1 MKKKMNHRCKKAFQ
15 WNESWRVPLILAIA
29 SLFAGIFFLIG
40 LYLFIRHELFAAVGS
55 LIFCVV
61 YFLYVIWESKRSFKI
76 FLDMQECRVVYKK
89 QTIKKLDLREVKR
102 CVILWKEWKGSRLR
116 GFVVLDDGNCFSP
129 ENIENI
135 KDTHD
140 KTYVAFEI
148 NRRRLKD
155 LKTLL
160 NCDFVEIGRDF

>member
-1 MKKKMNHRCKKAFQ
+1 MIEKRKEFFS
-15 WNESWRVPLILAIA
+15 WNESWRLTLIRVIT
-29 SLFAGIFFLIG
+29 SLSAGIFFLTGI
-40 LYLFIRHELFAAVGS
+40 YLFVRNELFAAVGS
-55 LIFCVV
+55 LGFCVV
-61 YFLYVIWESKRSFKI
+61 CFLYVIWENKRSFKI

-102 CVILWKEWKGSRLR
+102 RLILWKEWRGSWLR
-116 GFVVLDDGNCFSP
+116 VFVVLDDGNCFFP

-148 NRRRLKD
+148 NRRRLKI
-155 LKTLL
+155 LKKFL
-160 NCDFVEIGRDF
+160 NCDFVEVGRKF